1 MIGRKIRKRDGA
13 LVSFDERKLER
24 SILQA
29 ARHAG
34 QDNPQLAR
42 DLAGVVSTYVREH
55 YENKTASSHDLR
67 TMVHK
72 VLNDTGYPDIA
83 KSYQSFSKSRPAS
96 TPDLFPQE
104 LVVIDASTRDEVSR
118 WDKERIHRALIAD
131 HVEEPAA
138 TEIADAV
145 ERTILSLKLSRLS
158 TTLVRE
164 LIGQELMQRGIRAP
178 VDNHR
183 VLGIPKADLQKWLSH
198 PDGMDPETVCTRLG
212 ELTLKQYAL
221 QELYAREVADAHLEG
236 RIHIHHLENPFKFY
250 WGRIPWKALAE
261 PLTHADIRMDL
272 VRRHFAEALEVGP
285 LSEEAIPAWAG
296 LPYPR
301 LIVDSPVAGFA
312 ALRSNLHVSRI
323 GPWDSSVL
331 VRALQRGGVMLSF
344 EKGSRFGSEEF
355 LIVGQAV
362 SINLP
367 QLYLRSKKVFDELD
381 TSVELAVLAQL
392 QKRDVLS
399 GFLHS
404 LAPTLR
410 LPVPALRFS
419 IGVQGLNE
427 LVRLMTGHD
436 LGTDEETLRLGL
448 QILSYT
454 HGLVKESAM
463 RHRVN
468 VSLDEILSHRA
479 VERLSRIDAR
489 LHPQLQQ
496 SGAYT
501 SGYHLPARATDLA
514 RRLACE
520 TRLGALVEGAAVLLP
535 QDLRPTMTLES
546 LTSFLS
552 EAARDA
558 RVRCIL
564 VP

>member
-1 MIGRKIRKRDGA
+1 MIGHKIRKRDGA

-24 SILQA
+24 SILRA

-42 DLAGVVSTYVREH
+42 DLAAVVSTYIGEH
-55 YENKTASSHDLR
+55 YQSKTATSQDLR
-67 TMVHK
+67 SMVHK
-72 VLNDTGYPDIA
+72 VLNDTGYPEVA
-83 KSYQSFSKSRPAS
+83 KSYQSFAKARPSPA
-96 TPDLFPQE
+96 PDLFPQE
-104 LVVIDASTRDEVSR
+104 LVVIDATTRDEVSR
-118 WDKERIHRALIAD
+118 WDKERIHRALVAD
-131 HVEEPAA
+131 QVGEPEASQ
-138 TEIADAV
+138 IADAV
-145 ERTILSLKLSRLS
+145 EQTILTLKLSRLS

-164 LIGQELMQRGIRAP
+164 LIGQELMRRGIRTPA
-178 VDNHR
+178 DNHR

-212 ELTLKQYAL
+212 EMTLKQYAL

-236 RIHIHHLENPFKFY
+236 RIHIHNLENPFKFY

-261 PLTHADIRMDL
+261 PLAQADIRMDL
-272 VRRHFAEALEVGP
+272 ARRHFAEALEVGP
-285 LSEEAIPAWAG
+285 LAQEAVPAWAG
-296 LPYPR
+296 MPYPR
-301 LIVDSPVAGFA
+301 LIVDSPVSGLS
-312 ALRSNLHVSRI
+312 ALRGNIPLNRA
-323 GPWDSSVL
+323 GPWDSAVL
-331 VRALQRGGVMLSF
+331 LRALQRGGTMFSF
-344 EKGSRFGSEEF
+344 EKGSRFGGEDF

-381 TSVELAVLAQL
+381 AGVELAVLAQL

-404 LAPTLR
+404 LAPMLR
-410 LPVPALRFS
+410 LQVPPLRFS
-419 IGVQGLNE
+419 IGLQGLNE
-427 LVRLMTGHD
+427 LVRWMTGHD
-436 LGTDEETLRLGL
+436 LGTDEDTLRLGL
-448 QILSYT
+448 QIVSYA
-454 HGLVKESAM
+454 HGLVKEAAL

-468 VSLDEILSHRA
+468 VSLDEILSHTA
-479 VERLSRIDAR
+479 VERLARVDAR

-496 SGAYT
+496 GGAYT
-501 SGYHLPARATDLA
+501 SGHHLPARAADLA

-520 TRLGALVEGAAVLLP
+520 SRLGALIEGSVILIP
-535 QDLRPTMTLES
+535 PERRPSLSIES
-546 LTSFLS
+546 LTSLLT

-558 RVRCIL
+558 RVRRIL